1 MVSAAPMQIA
11 GVTKDLTSKLTSAG
25 VSSDDANKIKA
36 ALNAE
41 AQGAFK
47 LGVDLK
53 LTARTMENGTIEGA
67 RVRFEGDV
75 NLVNDATLNLGSL
88 RGAGG
93 EVSFTLT
100 VDQGKASVG
109 DQIDLKLNGQQAST
123 LVQKVQNNE
132 IKLDGRPLEA
142 ILKELQNL
150 EASGFKEMTVHITK
164 TGEGD
169 KVQTRETVSVKVDES
184 KVSAEI
190 KAQWAARGIVAEGG
204 IYSVS
209 FRKNDEG
216 RIDTLA
222 TFKADAVIG
231 GQATGGVVDKTM
243 VIDGTKRDVKAIDLG
258 NGLWR
263 IAAGAETVSGNT
275 FFARERKLVEGNFF
289 DQVNVTPT
297 IVYEEGGRATTVA
310 FSVEAAS
317 PGGKFMLPSVPGQI
331 FRGGAIEYNTMT
343 GQITSSTGAERLT
356 EIRKDGSTFHVVQKA
371 NATGGWASIQVKPGY
386 VLGGD
391 FRPTDGLALFAQ
403 NGLAGARMYID
414 GQEVKIK
421 SSGLVQDGLLQLT
434 FSEGIK
440 DREGKSMTGVKLTSS
455 LEVSSRLYA
464 VTEPTKIN
472 GVNVTPTN
480 RLDIDRGPQGT
491 NGGGTPSEGLY
502 PIKGNVPLG
511 SPMYHSL
518 ANGVPGTEGDSPEE
532 RAAWGE
538 SIATTQL
545 QSGAPN
551 AALAL
556 DRSPQLNSGAA
567 IVEVN
572 RAGTVTG
579 VTNAQIDLTALDTT
593 SPNFKGNVRV
603 TSMEGISPL
612 PDADGRFKIESATT
626 LQIRDNAGAWHD
638 VTAAAGGTITITAG
652 GAVFEGY
659 AAANADSA
667 LAVKRGGESGG
678 SSERR
683 DKIDAVLHMDRRT
696 DTHDFVSGTV
706 YIRGEQ
712 IAFQGGKLEVVN
724 AKAGSTIMG
733 YTTLTDVASFTL
745 SAKGEI
751 GGLGIGERVEH
762 ASGLVFGGVE
772 AASRTTARAASAA
785 ADKAEVRVDANG
797 NISLTA
803 PTVQITATR
812 VVTVPVAV
820 ADRGAARSG
829 PARPSFFE
837 SSPPSESSSISS
849 MVREFSRDVE
859 PVPSSAFGAWRSFS
873 PSPSPP
879 GSTRPPRVAPSS
891 RTPPSIG
898 PRTVR

>member
-1 MVSAAPMQIA
+1 MELIRFSLDTS
-11 GVTKDLTSKLTSAG
+11 GFHVTTAKNGKQALELAQKDK
-25 VSSDDANKIKA
+25 
-36 ALNAE
+36 
-41 AQGAFK
+41 F
-47 LGVDLK
+47 DL
-53 LTARTMENGTIEGA
+53 I
-67 RVRFEGDV
+67 V
-75 NLVNDATLNLGSL
+75 
-88 RGAGG
+88 
-93 EVSFTLT
+93 
-100 VDQGKASVG
+100 
-109 DQIDLKLNGQQAST
+109 
-123 LVQKVQNNE
+123 
-132 IKLDGRPLEA
+132 LDGRPLEA
-142 ILKELQNL
+142 ILKELQGL
-150 EASGFKEMTVHITK
+150 EASGFKEMKEMTVHLKQFDVDGK
-164 TGEGD
+164 T
-169 KVQTRETVSVKVDES
+169 QTRETVSVKVDES
-184 KVSAEI
+184 KVSDQI

-222 TFKADAVIG
+222 TLNADKVIG
-231 GQATGGVVDKTM
+231 GQATGGVVDREM
-243 VIDGTKRDVKAIDLG
+243 IIDGSKRSVKALPLG
-258 NGLWR
+258 EGLFR
-263 IAAGAETVSGNT
+263 IASGAETQTV
-275 FFARERKLVEGNFF
+275 REFRINDQTMVEAGFNS
-289 DQVNVTPT
+289 VRVTPT
-297 IVYEEGGRATTVA
+297 IVYEADGKASTVA

-317 PGGKFMLPSVPGQI
+317 EGGRFTLPAVPGQS
-331 FRGGAIEYNTMT
+331 FRGGAIEFNMFI
-343 GQITSSTGAERLT
+343 GSITSSATSERLT
-356 EIRKDGSTFHVVQKA
+356 EIRKDGDTFHVVLKA
-371 NATGGWASIQVKPGY
+371 NALGGWATVQVRPGY
-386 VLGGD
+386 ILGGD

-403 NGLAGARMYID
+403 NGLAGARIYID

-480 RLDIDRGPQGT
+480 RLDLDRGPQGT

-706 YIRGEQ
+706 YIRG
-712 IAFQGGKLEVVN
+712 
-724 AKAGSTIMG
+724 
-733 YTTLTDVASFTL
+733 
-745 SAKGEI
+745 
-751 GGLGIGERVEH
+751 R
-762 ASGLVFGGVE
+762 
-772 AASRTTARAASAA
+772 ARGRQTS
-785 ADKAEVRVDANG
+785 DCQRPKKN
-797 NISLTA
+797 
-803 PTVQITATR
+803 
-812 VVTVPVAV
+812 
-820 ADRGAARSG
+820 RG
-829 PARPSFFE
+829 
-837 SSPPSESSSISS
+837 
-849 MVREFSRDVE
+849 
-859 PVPSSAFGAWRSFS
+859 
-873 PSPSPP
+873 
-879 GSTRPPRVAPSS
+879 RPPRTVAE
-891 RTPPSIG
+891 RI
-898 PRTVR
+898 